1 MRRKLMKII
10 GIVSGILIA
19 VILAAC
25 LSGVPTYNSDPHP
38 NMSHQE
44 NSQFAT
50 PDNPV
55 ESPSGNFLMV
65 IEAGYNDNAYDNHFV
80 IYKSDD
86 EEQPIFIS
94 SKKYRTRDRLY
105 FLWDE
110 ADNIWVYSGDSG
122 TALWLKDNDT
132 WSEQN
137 SAPDYKP
144 VILQEALE

>member
-1 MRRKLMKII
+1 MKII
-10 GIVSGILIA
+10 GIVYGILIII
-19 VILAAC
+19 ILVAC
-25 LSGVPTYNSDPHP
+25 QSEVTTYNNDPHP

-44 NSQFAT
+44 NSLFAT

-55 ESPSGNFLMV
+55 ESPSGDFLMV
-65 IEAGYNDNAYDNHFV
+65 IEAGYNDNVYDNHFV
-80 IYKSDD
+80 IYKSDK
-86 EEQPIFIS
+86 EEQPKFIS